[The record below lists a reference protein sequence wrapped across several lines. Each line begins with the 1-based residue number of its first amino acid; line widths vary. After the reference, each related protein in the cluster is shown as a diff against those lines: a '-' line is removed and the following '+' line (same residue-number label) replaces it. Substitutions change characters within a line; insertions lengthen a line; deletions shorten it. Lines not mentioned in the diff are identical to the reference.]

1 MKVSYR
7 FLYLHMKKE
16 TKEAGWT
23 QSLVILSSSREVVMI
38 DGCPECDDTN
48 VKAKA
53 AASMTAGKRSSDKV
67 IMIHGI
73 RPWEFQSSH
82 VTVSFRRAQSPACNT

>member
-1 MKVSYR
+1 
-7 FLYLHMKKE
+7 
-16 TKEAGWT
+16 
-23 QSLVILSSSREVVMI
+23 MI

-73 RPWEFQSSH
+73 RP
-82 VTVSFRRAQSPACNT
+82 